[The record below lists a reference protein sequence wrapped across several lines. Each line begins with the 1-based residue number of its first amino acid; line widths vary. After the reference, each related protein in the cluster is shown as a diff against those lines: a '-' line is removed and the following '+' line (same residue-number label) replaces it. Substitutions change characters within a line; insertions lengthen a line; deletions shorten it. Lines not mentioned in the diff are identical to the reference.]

1 MTRSPDEPIRRGVV
15 QIKELLQSLGE
26 KVAGNASVR
35 TVFGEPISAEGKT
48 IVPVAS
54 IGYGFGA
61 GASSKHKDD
70 RPSDEGGGGGG
81 AGARPVGVVEIT
93 AQQTRFI
100 RFSNYGRLAGVF
112 GAGVVFGMAL
122 ARRRKR

>member
-1 MTRSPDEPIRRGVV
+1 V
-15 QIKELLQSLGE
+15 ELQKVLQSLGE
-26 KVAGNASVR
+26 KVATSASVK
-35 TVFGEPISAEGKT
+35 TVFGEPITAEGKT

-61 GASSKHKDD
+61 GSGRKGSGGNGA
-70 RPSDEGGGGGG
+70 SDEGGGGGGG
-81 AGARPVGVVEIT
+81 AGARAVGVVEIT

-100 RFSNYGRLAGVF
+100 RFNDYRRLAGVF

-122 ARRRKR
+122 ARRRR